1 MKSLVKKI
9 LEIDRNNVVVYCV
22 YAQTLLRLESYQVV
36 VQQKH
41 GFVFKLNSLTKFFC
55 KKMKF
60 QDRSKF
66 SKLNNMIFDIA

>member
-41 GFVFKLNSLTKFFC
+41 GFVFKLNSLTKFFF

-60 QDRSKF
+60 QYRSKF